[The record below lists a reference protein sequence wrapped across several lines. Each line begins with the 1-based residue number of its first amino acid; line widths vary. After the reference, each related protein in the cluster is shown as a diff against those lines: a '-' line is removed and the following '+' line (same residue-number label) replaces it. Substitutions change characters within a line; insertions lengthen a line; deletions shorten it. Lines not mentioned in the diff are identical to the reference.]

1 MFKSYTRRVAHLL
14 AGALVFAQL
23 AVAAYACPKMSAS
36 ATAIT
41 AFAAESTSADTPM
54 VAGPC
59 EGIDP
64 AAPNL
69 CYEHCHF
76 GQQTVDHPQPP
87 TVPPAAPAVR
97 AVFPLDPSVTLRRT
111 GTDVPWRA
119 SASPPLAILHCCF
132 RI

>member
-1 MFKSYTRRVAHLL
+1 MFRSYRRCVAHLL
-14 AGALVFAQL
+14 AGALVFSQL

-36 ATAIT
+36 TTATAST
-41 AFAAESTSADTPM
+41 AELGAANSPSNP
-54 VAGPC
+54 GPC
-59 EGIDP
+59 EGMDP

-76 GQQTVDHPQPP
+76 GQQTRDHPEPP
-87 TVPPAAPAVR
+87 TVPPAALAVR
-97 AVFPLDPSVTLRRT
+97 AIFPPDPSATLRRT
-111 GTDVPWRA
+111 SADAPWRA